1 MKYMNIETEVLL
13 VDDNPG
19 DAELTADLLRRSG
32 PGIHTHCVSDGVEAM
47 AFLHCEGKHS
57 DAPRPHLIMLD
68 LNMPAKDGWAVLV
81 EVKSDIALETIPL
94 VVFSTSQ
101 ARTDIAR
108 CYELGANCYVTKP
121 TNLDGFKSTV
131 AGISNYWFGLANL
144 MRGGG

>member
-1 MKYMNIETEVLL
+1 MNIETEVLL

-19 DAELTADLLRRSG
+19 DAELTADLLRRSD
-32 PGIHTHCVSDGVEAM
+32 PCIHTHCVSDGVEAM
-47 AFLHCEGKHS
+47 AFLHGEGKHS

-68 LNMPAKDGWAVLV
+68 LNMPGMDGWAVLV
-81 EVKSDIALETIPL
+81 EVKSDIRLETIPL

-131 AGISNYWFGLANL
+131 TGISNYWFGLASL
-144 MRGGG
+144 VRGG

>member
-1 MKYMNIETEVLL
+1 MKIATEVLL

-19 DAELTADLLRRSG
+19 DAELTADLLRRSD
-32 PGIHTHCVSDGVEAM
+32 PCIHTHCVSDGVEAM

-68 LNMPAKDGWAVLV
+68 LNMPGMDGWAVLV

-108 CYELGANCYVTKP
+108 CYELGANCYVPKP
-121 TNLDGFKSTV
+121 TNLHGFKSTV
-131 AGISNYWFGLANL
+131 TGISNYWFGLASL
-144 MRGGG
+144 VRGGG

>member
-1 MKYMNIETEVLL
+1 MNIETEVLL

-19 DAELTADLLRRSG
+19 DAELTADLLRRSD
-32 PGIHTHCVSDGVEAM
+32 PCIHIHCVSDGVEAM
-47 AFLHCEGKHS
+47 AFLHGEGKHS

-68 LNMPAKDGWAVLV
+68 LNMPGMDGWAVLV
-81 EVKSDIALETIPL
+81 EVKSDIRLETIPL

-131 AGISNYWFGLANL
+131 TGISNYWFGLASL
-144 MRGGG
+144 VRGG

>member
-1 MKYMNIETEVLL
+1 MNTETQILL
-13 VDDNPG
+13 VDDNPA
-19 DAELTADLLRRSG
+19 DAELTADLLRGSG
-32 PGIHTHCVSDGVEAM
+32 PGIHTHCVGDGAQAM
-47 AFLHCEGKHS
+47 AFLHCEGRYS

-81 EVKSDIALETIPL
+81 EVKSDTALEMIPL

-131 AGISNYWFGLANL
+131 AGISNYWFGLASL
-144 MRGGG
+144 VRGRG